1 MFPDRVARRLD
12 ETEVQRIAVIKPT
25 AFGDV
30 VQSLPIL
37 GALAERFPAARV
49 SWVISEPLSELVAGH
64 PLLDEWIPY
73 RRRGGWRQ
81 WRKLLA
87 TLRSRR
93 FDLVFDLQGLL
104 RTAVMTRATAAP
116 LRIGLETAREGSGL
130 ACHGLLEDTGRQVP
144 AHRRYWRVAEF
155 LGVGGLTPRAGLE
168 NSRSEHAWADAM
180 IRQLGGRVVAI
191 HPGARWETK
200 RWPIEHFAAVG
211 VHAIREHDASL
222 VLVGSPDERMAAARL
237 KELILRQA
245 TGGRVENLAGQ
256 TGLKKLAAVLAAV
269 DVVVTNDS
277 GPMHLAAAMETPVIG
292 VFTCTTARRSG
303 PPGGRHVLI
312 ETSVTCGGS
321 YHKRCPH
328 RGDRHLACLQDVSA
342 AEACEGLDRLLGVV
356 PAIVRPKVA

>member
-1 MFPDRVARRLD
+1 M
-12 ETEVQRIAVIKPT
+12 
-25 AFGDV
+25 
-30 VQSLPIL
+30 
-37 GALAERFPAARV
+37 
-49 SWVISEPLSELVAGH
+49 
-64 PLLDEWIPY
+64 
-73 RRRGGWRQ
+73 
-81 WRKLLA
+81 
-87 TLRSRR
+87 
-93 FDLVFDLQGLL
+93 
-104 RTAVMTRATAAP
+104 
-116 LRIGLETAREGSGL
+116 
-130 ACHGLLEDTGRQVP
+130 
-144 AHRRYWRVAEF
+144 
-155 LGVGGLTPRAGLE
+155 
-168 NSRSEHAWADAM
+168 
-180 IRQLGGRVVAI
+180 
-191 HPGARWETK
+191 
-200 RWPIEHFAAVG
+200 
-211 VHAIREHDASL
+211 
-222 VLVGSPDERMAAARL
+222 
-237 KELILRQA
+237 

>member
-37 GALAERFPAARV
+37 GALAERFPGARV

-116 LRIGLETAREGSGL
+116 LRIGLETAREGSGV

-155 LGVGGLTPRAGLE
+155 LGVGDLTPRAGLE
-168 NSRSEHAWADAM
+168 IS
-180 IRQLGGRVVAI
+180 
-191 HPGARWETK
+191 
-200 RWPIEHFAAVG
+200 
-211 VHAIREHDASL
+211 
-222 VLVGSPDERMAAARL
+222 
-237 KELILRQA
+237 
-245 TGGRVENLAGQ
+245 
-256 TGLKKLAAVLAAV
+256 
-269 DVVVTNDS
+269 
-277 GPMHLAAAMETPVIG
+277 
-292 VFTCTTARRSG
+292 
-303 PPGGRHVLI
+303 
-312 ETSVTCGGS
+312 
-321 YHKRCPH
+321 
-328 RGDRHLACLQDVSA
+328 
-342 AEACEGLDRLLGVV
+342 
-356 PAIVRPKVA
+356 KV